1 MRLRRAFAFRQL
13 RTRLAVLYAG
23 LFAIA
28 MLCIGGLLFGMVA
41 HNSKALVRQ
50 ELIANGTVF
59 DRLWDQQTSQLR
71 AAAGLLARDFG
82 FRAAVATHDRR
93 TIESALLNLR
103 HRVGLSTA
111 FIVDVDG
118 NVTGLTDPR
127 EAKEAS
133 ALSTRLDEGV
143 TAGVANLGGQAHKI
157 VAAPI
162 MAPALTGWVVF
173 AAELDRHEM
182 GVLERLSAIPLSAA
196 VYMRREDGSWGGAD
210 EHAKAADPS
219 VSRFVEANWR
229 RAGQSGDIEGPE
241 GPSIALA
248 KPLPTVPGAPPAVLL
263 LQYPMRLALIPYR
276 PLELAIVVIG
286 ILGLGLVVFATW
298 RMARSITL
306 PLSLLDAAAGKL
318 ADGQLASVPV
328 SSQDELGR
336 LAATFNRMSS
346 DIVEREKRITHLAF
360 NDLLTSLPNRAN
372 FNQHIDH
379 QLRLIARRGGQ
390 VALLCMDLDNFKGVN
405 DTLGHPTGDELLRR
419 IAARLGEELGDV
431 FVARLGGD
439 EFVLVKSFGGE
450 TATIDELARRALAAV
465 EAPIHVGE
473 HALEN
478 KASIG
483 IAIAPADGANSN
495 TLLRSAELALY
506 KAKEA
511 GRGTY
516 RFFEES
522 MNAFAQARRTLE
534 VDLRHA
540 LMNGELELHYQPLFY
555 LAADRVGGFEA
566 LLRWNHPQ
574 RGYISPVEFIPI
586 AEETGL
592 IVQIGAWVIQE
603 ACRQAVQWPEHVR
616 VAVNVSS
623 IQFQQPGL
631 SHVVLH
637 ALQNSGLQ
645 PARLEIE
652 ITESIFLERSES
664 TLQLLHSLRG
674 LGVRIA
680 LDDFGTGY
688 SSLSYLQSF
697 PFDKIKIDRSFVSE
711 LQSRPGAAAIVKAI
725 IDLAGALGMETTAEG
740 VEKQGQLAIL
750 QKQGATSIQ
759 GFLFSKA
766 VPAAEATALLKS
778 RLRQRAA

>member
-1 MRLRRAFAFRQL
+1 MQLRRAFDFRQL
-13 RTRLAVLYAG
+13 RMRLAVLYAG

-28 MLCIGGLLFGMVA
+28 MLCVSGLLYGVVA
-41 HNSKALVRQ
+41 HNSKAQVRQ

-71 AAAGLLARDFG
+71 GAAGLLARDFG

-93 TIESALLNLR
+93 TIESALANLR

-111 FIVDVDG
+111 FIVGVDG
-118 NVTGLTDPR
+118 EVTGLREPR
-127 EAKEAS
+127 EVPDAA
-133 ALSTRLDEGV
+133 ALSTKLDEGV

-173 AAELDRHEM
+173 AAELDQREM
-182 GVLERLSAIPLSAA
+182 RLLERMSAIPLTAA
-196 VYMRREDGSWGGAD
+196 VYLRRADGSWGGAD
-210 EHAKAADPS
+210 ESASAADPS
-219 VSRFVEANWR
+219 ISRFIETNWR
-229 RAGQSGDIEGPE
+229 RGGVDDLPGPN
-241 GPSIALA
+241 GLSIALA
-248 KPLPTVPGAPPAVLL
+248 KPLPTVPGAPAAVLL
-263 LQYPMRLALIPYR
+263 LQYPMRLALGPYR
-276 PLELAIVVIG
+276 GLEIAIAVIG
-286 ILGLGLVVFATW
+286 IVGLALVVLATW

-306 PLSLLDAAAGKL
+306 PISLLDAAAGKL

-328 SSQDELGR
+328 TSQDELGR

-346 DIVEREKRITHLAF
+346 DIVEREKRITQLAF
-360 NDLLTSLPNRAN
+360 NDLLTGLPNRAN

-379 QLRLIARRGGQ
+379 QLRLVDRRGGHL
-390 VALLCMDLDNFKGVN
+390 ALLCMDLDNFKSIN

-419 IAARLGEELGDV
+419 IAGRLSEELGDA
-431 FVARLGGD
+431 FAARLGGD
-439 EFVLVKSFGGE
+439 EFVLVKPFSGE
-450 TATIDELARRALAAV
+450 TGAIDELARRALAAV
-465 EAPIHVGE
+465 EGPITIGE
-473 HALEN
+473 HVLEN

-483 IAIAPADGANSN
+483 IAIAPADGANGN
-495 TLLRSAELALY
+495 MLLRSAELALY

-522 MNAFAQARRTLE
+522 MNALAQERRALE
-534 VDLRHA
+534 VDLHHA
-540 LMNGELELHYQPLFY
+540 LANGEFELHYQPLFH

-566 LLRWNHPQ
+566 LLRWNHPK
-574 RGYISPVEFIPI
+574 RGYVSPAEFIPV

-592 IVQIGAWVIQE
+592 IVPIGTWVMQE
-603 ACRQAVQWPEHVR
+603 ACRQAARWPDHVR

-623 IQFQQPGL
+623 IQFQRPGL
-631 SHVVLH
+631 SHVVLQ
-637 ALQNSGLQ
+637 ALQNSGLA
-645 PARLEIE
+645 PGRLEIE
-652 ITESIFLERSES
+652 ITESIFLERSDGIA
-664 TLQLLHSLRG
+664 QLLHTLRG

-697 PFDKIKIDRSFVSE
+697 PFDKIKIDRSFVVA

-725 IDLAGALGMETTAEG
+725 IDLANALGMETTAEG
-740 VEKQGQLAIL
+740 VEEQAQLAIL
-750 QKQGATSIQ
+750 SKHGATSIQ

-766 VPAAEATALLKS
+766 VPAAQATALLKS
-778 RLRQRAA
+778 KLKLRAA